1 MTAGRRIP
9 TVLVAISLAAVL
21 LVPAAPAAAQG
32 VLLDVT
38 VTSQPD
44 ALNIFVKTSTE
55 PKYHAELIASPRRL
69 VIDLEDTVYAW
80 RRIPLTVGIDPVAQI
95 RGSQYRKG
103 VTRIVFDLTHDVG
116 YAIREDEDGLAIVI
130 PTAPGASRAMAMNAG
145 APPATAA
152 APAKTDAAVPRPGP
166 TRIAQAPPAPAA
178 PAAPER
184 PSNGS
189 RLISFDF
196 KDADVVN
203 LLRILAAESTK
214 NIVIGDDVK
223 GKMSISLRNVP
234 WDLAFQT
241 ILDTRGL
248 QKIEKD
254 GVIRIVSNDQLLKE
268 REAQAR
274 VEESKLKAET
284 EIRAK
289 AAEAKL
295 KEQEAIARERAV
307 ELELAQLKARGPLKE
322 ETIRLAY
329 ADPED
334 IEKTLLGIL
343 GQLPAGIAP
352 TVPSGPPPIAAPPF
366 SALYGTAQAPGA
378 PAPTPTPTAEIL
390 AKGITIR
397 AHKPTN
403 SIFIRHYEADLER
416 IKKLIRE
423 KLDIPL
429 PQVKIE
435 ARLNELNRTDFFAL
449 GVSWGG
455 AAVRRLTTGGDV
467 LVGQGVSGQ
476 RNTAAAVPPI
486 IPPTGGIPPVFFGEP
501 GNNPNLSLLNVLPV
515 SATTGLPLGGNIV
528 NFPILPGTFGTPASI
543 AFGLIARKLNVNLVL
558 DALEAENKTT
568 SLSKP
573 EVVTTENAKAT
584 ISLGAEIPYATVS
597 SAGTQVQFKE
607 ALLKLEVTPT
617 VIKEA
622 GEITKVKMVINV
634 ENNSQGALVPTT
646 GGTVPSINRRSATT
660 QVVVKEGETLAI
672 GGIRQRDVTET
683 VSKVPFFGDI
693 PVLGLLFRSKS
704 RTTDPNR
711 ELVVFITP
719 YVLKLDVVQAPPAEQ
734 PKK

>member
-9 TVLVAISLAAVL
+9 TVLVAISAAAVL

-486 IPPTGGIPPVFFGEP
+486 IPPTGGIPPVFFGDP
-501 GNNPNLSLLNVLPV
+501 ANNPALTLANVLPV

-528 NFPILPGTFGTPASI
+528 NFPIIPGTFGTPASI

-617 VIKEA
+617 VIKES
-622 GEITKVKMVINV
+622 GEITRVKMVVNV

-672 GGIRQRDVTET
+672 GGIRQRDVSES

>member
-9 TVLVAISLAAVL
+9 TVLVAISAAAVL
-21 LVPAAPAAAQG
+21 LAPAAPAAAQG

-152 APAKTDAAVPRPGP
+152 APAKTDAAAPRPGP

-223 GKMSISLRNVP
+223 GRMSISLRNVP
-234 WDLAFQT
+234 WELAFQT
-241 ILDTRGL
+241 VLDTRSL
-248 QKIEKD
+248 EKVEKD
-254 GVIRIVSNDQLLKE
+254 GVIRIMSRDQLLKE
-268 REAQAR
+268 RDSAAQIA
-274 VEESKLKAET
+274 
-284 EIRAK
+284 AK
-289 AAEAKL
+289 SAEARL
-295 KEQEAIARERAV
+295 KESEALQKQLAFEAARRE
-307 ELELAQLKARGPLKE
+307 QLARGPLRE

-329 ADPED
+329 ADPEE
-334 IEKTLLGIL
+334 IEKTLQGIL
-343 GQLPAGIAP
+343 GITGGGAP
-352 TVPSGPPPIAAPPF
+352 PPGSPGGPPLIPAPPF
-366 SALYGTAQAPGA
+366 SALYGTGPPPAPGA
-378 PAPTPTPTAEIL
+378 PPPTPTAEVL
-390 AKGITIR
+390 AKGITIK

-423 KLDIPL
+423 KLDVPL

-435 ARLNELNRTDFFAL
+435 ARLNELNRTDFFSL
-449 GVSWGG
+449 GITWG
-455 AAVRRLTTGGDV
+455 AAAFGRARGDA
-467 LVGQGVSGQ
+467 LVGQGFAGRLQ
-476 RNTAAAVPPI
+476 
-486 IPPTGGIPPVFFGEP
+486 PTGTGIAPNPLPTGFDNSNLTL
-501 GNNPNLSLLNVLPV
+501 GNFLPV

-528 NFPILPGTFGTPASI
+528 NFPSPPGLLGGTPAGI
-543 AFGLIARKLNVNLVL
+543 AFGIVGGKFNVNLVL
-558 DALEAENKTT
+558 DALEELQKTT
-568 SLSKP
+568 SLAKP
-573 EVVTTENAKAT
+573 EVVTVENAKAT
-584 ISLGAEIPYATVS
+584 ISLGSEIPYATVS

-617 VIKEA
+617 VIREA
-622 GEITKVKMVINV
+622 GDVTRVKMVVNV
-634 ENNSQGALVPTT
+634 ENNSQGTQTFSIGGGSVPT
-646 GGTVPSINRRSATT
+646 INKRTAAT
-660 QVVVKEGETLAI
+660 QVVVKAGETLAI
-672 GGIRQRDVTET
+672 GGIRQRET
-683 VSKVPFFGDI
+683 SDTLTKVPFFGDI
-693 PVLGLLFRSKS
+693 PVLGYLFRSKTS
-704 RTTDPNR
+704 TSDPNR
-711 ELVVFITP
+711 EMVVFITP
-719 YVLKLDVVQAPPAEQ
+719 YVLKLDLAQAPAQQ
-734 PKK
+734 PTK

>member
-9 TVLVAISLAAVL
+9 TVLVAISAAAVL

-152 APAKTDAAVPRPGP
+152 APARTDAAVPRPGP

-223 GKMSISLRNVP
+223 GRMSISLHNVP
-234 WDLAFQT
+234 WELAFQT
-241 ILDTRGL
+241 ILDVRGL
-248 QKIEKD
+248 EKIEKD
-254 GVIRIVSNDQLLKE
+254 NVIRIVS
-268 REAQAR
+268 RET
-274 VEESKLKAET
+274 KLKADT
-284 EIRAK
+284 EIAK
-289 AAEAKL
+289 AAEAKI
-295 KEQEAIARERAV
+295 KEQEAIGKHRAA
-307 ELELAQLKARGPLKE
+307 ELALAEQLARGPLRE

-329 ADPED
+329 ADPEE
-334 IEKTLLGIL
+334 IVKTLQGVLGL
-343 GQLPAGIAP
+343 AGGAAPAPGAP
-352 TVPSGPPPIAAPPF
+352 GGPPLIPAPPF
-366 SALYGTAQAPGA
+366 SALYGTGPPPAPGA
-378 PAPTPTPTAEIL
+378 PAPMPTPEVL
-390 AKGITIR
+390 AKGITIQ

-423 KLDIPL
+423 KLDVPL

-435 ARLNELNRTDFFAL
+435 ARLNELNRVDFFAL
-449 GVSWGG
+449 GVTWG
-455 AAVRRLTTGGDV
+455 AAAFGRARGDA
-467 LVGQGVSGQ
+467 LVGQGFAG
-476 RNTAAAVPPI
+476 RLL
-486 IPPTGGIPPVFFGEP
+486 PTGTGIAPNPLPTGFDNSNLTL
-501 GNNPNLSLLNVLPV
+501 GNFLPV

-528 NFPILPGTFGTPASI
+528 NFPAPPGLLGGTPAGI
-543 AFGLIARKLNVNLVL
+543 AFGIVGGKFNVNLVL
-558 DALEAENKTT
+558 DALEELQKAT
-568 SLSKP
+568 SLAKP
-573 EVVTTENAKAT
+573 EVVTVENAKAT
-584 ISLGAEIPYATVS
+584 ISLGSEIPYATVS

-617 VIKEA
+617 VIREP
-622 GEITKVKMVINV
+622 GDVTRVKMVVNV
-634 ENNSQGALVPTT
+634 ENNSQGTQTFSIGGGSVPA
-646 GGTVPSINRRSATT
+646 INKRTATT
-660 QVVVKEGETLAI
+660 QVVVKQGETLAI
-672 GGIRQRDVTET
+672 GGIRQRDTT
-683 VSKVPFFGDI
+683 DTLTKVPFFGDI
-693 PVLGLLFRSKS
+693 PVIGYLFRSKTS
-704 RTTDPNR
+704 TSDPNR

-719 YVLKLDVVQAPPAEQ
+719 YVLKLDLAQAPAQQ
-734 PKK
+734 PTK

>member
-455 AAVRRLTTGGDV
+455 AAVRRL
-467 LVGQGVSGQ
+467 
-476 RNTAAAVPPI
+476 A
-486 IPPTGGIPPVFFGEP
+486 
-501 GNNPNLSLLNVLPV
+501 NVLPV

-543 AFGLIARKLNVNLVL
+543 AFGLISRKLNINLVL

>member
-9 TVLVAISLAAVL
+9 TVLVAISAAAVL

-55 PKYHAELIASPRRL
+55 PKYHAELIASPRPL

-145 APPATAA
+145 APPATA
-152 APAKTDAAVPRPGP
+152 DAAAPRPGP

-329 ADPED
+329 AEPED

-343 GQLPAGIAP
+343 GQ
-352 TVPSGPPPIAAPPF
+352 
-366 SALYGTAQAPGA
+366 
-378 PAPTPTPTAEIL
+378 
-390 AKGITIR
+390 
-397 AHKPTN
+397 
-403 SIFIRHYEADLER
+403 
-416 IKKLIRE
+416 
-423 KLDIPL
+423 
-429 PQVKIE
+429 
-435 ARLNELNRTDFFAL
+435 
-449 GVSWGG
+449 
-455 AAVRRLTTGGDV
+455 
-467 LVGQGVSGQ
+467 
-476 RNTAAAVPPI
+476 
-486 IPPTGGIPPVFFGEP
+486 
-501 GNNPNLSLLNVLPV
+501 
-515 SATTGLPLGGNIV
+515 
-528 NFPILPGTFGTPASI
+528 
-543 AFGLIARKLNVNLVL
+543 
-558 DALEAENKTT
+558 
-568 SLSKP
+568 
-573 EVVTTENAKAT
+573 
-584 ISLGAEIPYATVS
+584 
-597 SAGTQVQFKE
+597 
-607 ALLKLEVTPT
+607 
-617 VIKEA
+617 
-622 GEITKVKMVINV
+622 
-634 ENNSQGALVPTT
+634 
-646 GGTVPSINRRSATT
+646 
-660 QVVVKEGETLAI
+660 
-672 GGIRQRDVTET
+672 
-683 VSKVPFFGDI
+683 
-693 PVLGLLFRSKS
+693 
-704 RTTDPNR
+704 
-711 ELVVFITP
+711 
-719 YVLKLDVVQAPPAEQ
+719 
-734 PKK
+734 

>member
-486 IPPTGGIPPVFFGEP
+486 IPPTGGIPPVFFGDP
-501 GNNPNLSLLNVLPV
+501 ANNPALTLANVLPV

-528 NFPILPGTFGTPASI
+528 NFPIIPGTFGTPASI

-617 VIKEA
+617 VIKES
-622 GEITKVKMVINV
+622 GEITRVKMIVNV

-672 GGIRQRDVTET
+672 GGIRQRDVAES

>member
-152 APAKTDAAVPRPGP
+152 APARTDAAVPRPGP

-476 RNTAAAVPPI
+476 RNTAATLPPI
-486 IPPTGGIPPVFFGEP
+486 IAPTGGIPPVFFGDP
-501 GNNPNLSLLNVLPV
+501 ANNPNLTLLNVLPV

-543 AFGLIARKLNVNLVL
+543 AFGLISRKLNINLVL

-617 VIKEA
+617 VIKES
-622 GEITKVKMVINV
+622 GEITRVKMIVNV

-672 GGIRQRDVTET
+672 GGIRQRDVTES

>member
-21 LVPAAPAAAQG
+21 LVPAAPATAQG

-378 PAPTPTPTAEIL
+378 PAPTPTAEIL

-423 KLDIPL
+423 KLDVPL

-435 ARLNELNRTDFFAL
+435 ARLNELNRADFFAL
-449 GVSWGG
+449 GISWGA
-455 AAVRRLTTGGDV
+455 AAVGRARGDA
-467 LVGQGVSGQ
+467 LVGQGFAG
-476 RNTAAAVPPI
+476 RT
-486 IPPTGGIPPVFFGEP
+486 PPTSGIGIEPPAGP
-501 GNNPNLSLLNVLPV
+501 GVGALGVNNPGLTLGSFLPV
-515 SATTGLPLGGNIV
+515 SGATGLPTGGNIV
-528 NFPILPGTFGTPASI
+528 DFPVLPSGSFAGLSPAAI
-543 AFGLIARKLNVNLVL
+543 AFGIVGGKFNVNLVL
-558 DALEAENKTT
+558 DALEADSKTT
-568 SLSKP
+568 SLAKP
-573 EVVTTENAKAT
+573 EVVTLENAKAT
-584 ISLGAEIPYATVS
+584 ISLGSEIPYATVS
-597 SAGTQVQFKE
+597 SAGTQVQFKD
-607 ALLKLEVTPT
+607 ALLKLDVTPT
-617 VIKEA
+617 VIREA
-622 GEITKVKMVINV
+622 GDITRVKMLVNV
-634 ENNSQGALVPTT
+634 ENNSKGDDINSAAGPI
-646 GGTVPSINRRSATT
+646 PSINRRTAIT

-672 GGIRQRDVTET
+672 GGIRQHQSVESTR
-683 VSKVPFFGDI
+683 KVPFFGDI
-693 PVLGLLFRSKS
+693 PVLGFLFRTKS
-704 RTTDPNR
+704 TLTDPNR

-719 YVLKLDVVQAPPAEQ
+719 YVLKLDLAQAPATSQ

>member
-9 TVLVAISLAAVL
+9 TVLVAISAAAVL
-21 LVPAAPAAAQG
+21 LAPAAPAAAQG

-152 APAKTDAAVPRPGP
+152 APARTDAAVPRPGP

-366 SALYGTAQAPGA
+366 SALYGTAPQAPGA
-378 PAPTPTPTAEIL
+378 PVPTLPAEIL

-476 RNTAAAVPPI
+476 RNTAATIPPI
-486 IPPTGGIPPVFFGEP
+486 IAPTGGIPPVFFGDP
-501 GNNPNLSLLNVLPV
+501 ANNPALTLANVLPV

-528 NFPILPGTFGTPASI
+528 NFPIIPGTFGTPASI

-617 VIKEA
+617 VIKES
-622 GEITKVKMVINV
+622 GEITRVKMIVNV

-672 GGIRQRDVTET
+672 GGIRQRDVSES

-719 YVLKLDVVQAPPAEQ
+719 YVLKLDVVQAPLAEQ
-734 PKK
+734 PKR

>member
-9 TVLVAISLAAVL
+9 TVLVAISAAAVL

-166 TRIAQAPPAPAA
+166 TRITQAPPAPAA

-423 KLDIPL
+423 KLDVPL

-476 RNTAAAVPPI
+476 RNTAATIPPI
-486 IPPTGGIPPVFFGEP
+486 IAPTGGIPPVFFGEP
-501 GNNPNLSLLNVLPV
+501 GNNPNLTLANVLPV

-543 AFGLIARKLNVNLVL
+543 AFGLISRKLNINLVL

-617 VIKEA
+617 VIKES
-622 GEITKVKMVINV
+622 GEITRVKMIVNV

-672 GGIRQRDVTET
+672 GGIRQRDVAES

>member
-189 RLISFDF
+189 RLISFHF

-241 ILDTRGL
+241 ILETRAL
-248 QKIEKD
+248 EKIEKD
-254 GVIRIVSNDQLLKE
+254 NVIRIVS
-268 REAQAR
+268 RET
-274 VEESKLKAET
+274 KLKTDT
-284 EIRAK
+284 EIAK
-289 AAEAKL
+289 AAEAKI
-295 KEQEAIARERAV
+295 KEQEAIGKQRAA
-307 ELELAQLKARGPLKE
+307 ELALAEQLARGPLRE

-329 ADPED
+329 ADPE
-334 IEKTLLGIL
+334 
-343 GQLPAGIAP
+343 
-352 TVPSGPPPIAAPPF
+352 
-366 SALYGTAQAPGA
+366 
-378 PAPTPTPTAEIL
+378 EI
-390 AKGITIR
+390 
-397 AHKPTN
+397 
-403 SIFIRHYEADLER
+403 
-416 IKKLIRE
+416 
-423 KLDIPL
+423 
-429 PQVKIE
+429 VK
-435 ARLNELNRTDFFAL
+435 
-449 GVSWGG
+449 
-455 AAVRRLTTGGDV
+455 
-467 LVGQGVSGQ
+467 
-476 RNTAAAVPPI
+476 
-486 IPPTGGIPPVFFGEP
+486 
-501 GNNPNLSLLNVLPV
+501 
-515 SATTGLPLGGNIV
+515 
-528 NFPILPGTFGTPASI
+528 
-543 AFGLIARKLNVNLVL
+543 
-558 DALEAENKTT
+558 
-568 SLSKP
+568 
-573 EVVTTENAKAT
+573 
-584 ISLGAEIPYATVS
+584 
-597 SAGTQVQFKE
+597 
-607 ALLKLEVTPT
+607 
-617 VIKEA
+617 
-622 GEITKVKMVINV
+622 
-634 ENNSQGALVPTT
+634 
-646 GGTVPSINRRSATT
+646 
-660 QVVVKEGETLAI
+660 
-672 GGIRQRDVTET
+672 
-683 VSKVPFFGDI
+683 
-693 PVLGLLFRSKS
+693 
-704 RTTDPNR
+704 
-711 ELVVFITP
+711 
-719 YVLKLDVVQAPPAEQ
+719 
-734 PKK
+734 

>member
-9 TVLVAISLAAVL
+9 TVLVAISAAAVL

-378 PAPTPTPTAEIL
+378 PAPTPTLPAEIL

-486 IPPTGGIPPVFFGEP
+486 IPPTGGIPPVFFGDP
-501 GNNPNLSLLNVLPV
+501 ANNPALTLANVLPV

-543 AFGLIARKLNVNLVL
+543 AFGLISRKLNINLVL

-617 VIKEA
+617 VIKES
-622 GEITKVKMVINV
+622 GEITRVKMVVNV

-672 GGIRQRDVTET
+672 GGIRQRDVTES

>member
-9 TVLVAISLAAVL
+9 TVLVAISAAAVL

-55 PKYHAELIASPRRL
+55 PKYHADLIARPRRL

-103 VTRIVFDLTHDVG
+103 VTRIVFDLTHDFG

-152 APAKTDAAVPRPGP
+152 APARTDAAVPRPGP
-166 TRIAQAPPAPAA
+166 TRIAQAPPAQAS

-366 SALYGTAQAPGA
+366 SALYGTGPPPAPGA
-378 PAPTPTPTAEIL
+378 PGPTLPAEIL

-423 KLDIPL
+423 KLDVPL

-486 IPPTGGIPPVFFGEP
+486 IPPTGGIPPVFFGDP
-501 GNNPNLSLLNVLPV
+501 ANNPALTLANVLPV

-528 NFPILPGTFGTPASI
+528 NFPIIPGTFGTPASI

-584 ISLGAEIPYATVS
+584 ISLGAEIPSATVS

-719 YVLKLDVVQAPPAEQ
+719 YVLKLDVVQAPLAEQ
-734 PKK
+734 PKR

>member
-9 TVLVAISLAAVL
+9 TVLVAISVAAVL
-21 LVPAAPAAAQG
+21 LVPAVPAAAQG

-130 PTAPGASRAMAMNAG
+130 PTAPGASRAMAMKAG

-152 APAKTDAAVPRPGP
+152 APAKTDAAAPGPAP

-178 PAAPER
+178 APER

-189 RLISFDF
+189 RRISFDF

-322 ETIRLAY
+322 ESIRLAY

-352 TVPSGPPPIAAPPF
+352 TVPGGPPPIAAPPF
-366 SALYGTAQAPGA
+366 SALYGTAPQATGA
-378 PAPTPTPTAEIL
+378 PAPTPTAEVL

-416 IKKLIRE
+416 IKALIRE

-435 ARLNELNRTDFFAL
+435 ARMEILARNDLFAF
-449 GVSWGG
+449 GIQWGG
-455 AAVRRLTTGGDV
+455 GGLAVNNNATIVGRGFTSSPGVIGVQNSNNQLNSGGIGATGLGSLV
-467 LVGQGVSGQ
+467 NNNILVGTPAG
-476 RNTAAAVPPI
+476 T
-486 IPPTGGIPPVFFGEP
+486 
-501 GNNPNLSLLNVLPV
+501 LLPV
-515 SATTGLPLGGNIV
+515 SAVNGLPNGGNVV
-528 NFPILPGTFGTPASI
+528 NLPIGSILPGVVSAGTAGI
-543 AFGLIARKLNVNLVL
+543 AFGIVGSRLNLNLALAALRSEGKTRTLARPEIVTV
-558 DALEAENKTT
+558 EN
-568 SLSKP
+568 
-573 EVVTTENAKAT
+573 NKAS
-584 ISLGAEIPYATVS
+584 ISLGEEIPYATVS
-597 SAGTQVQFKE
+597 SAGTQIQFKE
-607 ALLKLEVTPT
+607 AVLKLEVTPT
-617 VIKEA
+617 VLREKV
-622 GEITKVKMVINV
+622 GDKTITKIKMIVVV
-634 ENNSQGALVPTT
+634 ENNSRGDTITPAAGVAVPI
-646 GGTVPSINRRSATT
+646 INRRKAETL
-660 QVVVKEGETLAI
+660 VLIKEGDRLVI
-672 GGIRQRDVTET
+672 GGVTQG
-683 VSKVPFFGDI
+683 VS
-693 PVLGLLFRSKS
+693 
-704 RTTDPNR
+704 
-711 ELVVFITP
+711 
-719 YVLKLDVVQAPPAEQ
+719 
-734 PKK
+734 

>member
-9 TVLVAISLAAVL
+9 TVLVAISAAAVL

-55 PKYHAELIASPRRL
+55 PKYHAELIASPRPL

-145 APPATAA
+145 APPAR
-152 APAKTDAAVPRPGP
+152 PA
-166 TRIAQAPPAPAA
+166 
-178 PAAPER
+178 
-184 PSNGS
+184 NGS

-329 ADPED
+329 AEPED

-343 GQLPAGIAP
+343 GQ
-352 TVPSGPPPIAAPPF
+352 
-366 SALYGTAQAPGA
+366 
-378 PAPTPTPTAEIL
+378 
-390 AKGITIR
+390 
-397 AHKPTN
+397 
-403 SIFIRHYEADLER
+403 
-416 IKKLIRE
+416 
-423 KLDIPL
+423 
-429 PQVKIE
+429 
-435 ARLNELNRTDFFAL
+435 
-449 GVSWGG
+449 
-455 AAVRRLTTGGDV
+455 
-467 LVGQGVSGQ
+467 
-476 RNTAAAVPPI
+476 
-486 IPPTGGIPPVFFGEP
+486 
-501 GNNPNLSLLNVLPV
+501 
-515 SATTGLPLGGNIV
+515 
-528 NFPILPGTFGTPASI
+528 
-543 AFGLIARKLNVNLVL
+543 
-558 DALEAENKTT
+558 
-568 SLSKP
+568 
-573 EVVTTENAKAT
+573 
-584 ISLGAEIPYATVS
+584 
-597 SAGTQVQFKE
+597 
-607 ALLKLEVTPT
+607 
-617 VIKEA
+617 
-622 GEITKVKMVINV
+622 
-634 ENNSQGALVPTT
+634 
-646 GGTVPSINRRSATT
+646 
-660 QVVVKEGETLAI
+660 
-672 GGIRQRDVTET
+672 
-683 VSKVPFFGDI
+683 
-693 PVLGLLFRSKS
+693 
-704 RTTDPNR
+704 
-711 ELVVFITP
+711 
-719 YVLKLDVVQAPPAEQ
+719 
-734 PKK
+734 

>member
-9 TVLVAISLAAVL
+9 TVLVAISAAAVL

-152 APAKTDAAVPRPGP
+152 APARTDAAVPRPGP

-196 KDADVVN
+196 KDA
-203 LLRILAAESTK
+203 
-214 NIVIGDDVK
+214 
-223 GKMSISLRNVP
+223 
-234 WDLAFQT
+234 
-241 ILDTRGL
+241 
-248 QKIEKD
+248 
-254 GVIRIVSNDQLLKE
+254 
-268 REAQAR
+268 
-274 VEESKLKAET
+274 
-284 EIRAK
+284 
-289 AAEAKL
+289 EAKL
-295 KEQEAIARERAV
+295 KEQEASARERAV

-455 AAVRRLTTGGDV
+455 AALRRLTTGGDV

-476 RNTAAAVPPI
+476 HNTAATIPPI
-486 IPPTGGIPPVFFGEP
+486 IAPTGGIPPVFFSDP
-501 GNNPNLSLLNVLPV
+501 ANNPGFLPGQTPAGGTFLPV
-515 SATTGLPLGGNIV
+515 SGTTGLPLGGNIV

-543 AFGLIARKLNVNLVL
+543 AFGLISRKLNINLVL

-622 GEITKVKMVINV
+622 GEITRVKMVVNV

-719 YVLKLDVVQAPPAEQ
+719 YVLKLDVVQAPLAEQ
-734 PKK
+734 PKR

>member
-9 TVLVAISLAAVL
+9 AVLVAISLAAVL

-38 VTSQPD
+38 VTSQSD

-80 RRIPLTVGIDPVAQI
+80 RRVPLTVGIDPVAQI

-152 APAKTDAAVPRPGP
+152 APAKTDAAAPRPGP

-307 ELELAQLKARGPLKE
+307 EAELAQLKARGPLKE
-322 ETIRLAY
+322 ESIRLAY

-378 PAPTPTPTAEIL
+378 PAPTPTPTAEVL

-423 KLDIPL
+423 KLDVPL

-476 RNTAAAVPPI
+476 RNTSATIPPI
-486 IPPTGGIPPVFFGEP
+486 IPPSGGIPPVFFGDP
-501 GNNPNLSLLNVLPV
+501 ANNPALTLANVLPV

-543 AFGLIARKLNVNLVL
+543 AFGLISRKLNINLVL

-617 VIKEA
+617 VIKES
-622 GEITKVKMVINV
+622 GEITRVKMVVNV

-672 GGIRQRDVTET
+672 GGIRQRDVTESI
-683 VSKVPFFGDI
+683 SKVPFFGDI

-734 PKK
+734 PKR

>member
-1 MTAGRRIP
+1 MTAERQIP
-9 TVLVAISLAAVL
+9 MVLVAVSLAVVL
-21 LVPAAPAAAQG
+21 LVPAVSVAAQAG
-32 VLLDVT
+32 PAVCSSDL

-44 ALNIFVKTSTE
+44 AINIFVWTSRET
-55 PKYHAELIASPRRL
+55 KYRAELIEAPRRL
-69 VIDLEDTVYAW
+69 IIDLEDTVYAW
-80 RRIPLTVGIDPVAQI
+80 RKTPFTVGADPVTQI
-95 RGSQYRKG
+95 RGGQYRRG
-103 VTRIVFDLTHDVG
+103 VSRVVFDLTRDVG
-116 YAIREDEDGLAIVI
+116 YAIREDDNGLAIII
-130 PTAPGASRAMAMNAG
+130 PTAPIASRAMALKESTPADT
-145 APPATAA
+145 AP
-152 APAKTDAAVPRPGP
+152 APAKTDAPAKADVAPPP
-166 TRIAQAPPAPAA
+166 PAPVRIAQATPAPAR
-178 PAAPER
+178 PAGR
-184 PSNGS
+184 QPSNGS

-214 NIVIGDDVK
+214 NIVISDDVK
-223 GKMSISLRNVP
+223 GRMSISLRNVP
-234 WDLAFQT
+234 WELAFQT
-241 ILDTRGL
+241 ILDVRGL
-248 QKIEKD
+248 EKIEKD
-254 GVIRIVSNDQLLKE
+254 NVVRIVS
-268 REAQAR
+268 REA
-274 VEESKLKAET
+274 KLKADT
-284 EIRAK
+284 EIAK
-289 AAEAKL
+289 AAEVARAARVAEL
-295 KEQEAIARERAV
+295 AIAD
-307 ELELAQLKARGPLKE
+307 QMARGPLKE

-334 IEKTLLGIL
+334 VVNTLKGIL
-343 GQLPAGIAP
+343 GLGAGGAP
-352 TVPSGPPPIAAPPF
+352 PPGAPGGPPLIPAPPF
-366 SALYGTAQAPGA
+366 SALYGTAPPPPPGA
-378 PAPTPTPTAEIL
+378 PAPVAIPEVL
-390 AKGITIR
+390 AKGITIQ

-403 SIFIRHYEADLER
+403 SVFIRHYEADLER
-416 IKKLIRE
+416 IKKLIRD
-423 KLDIPL
+423 KLDVPL

-486 IPPTGGIPPVFFGEP
+486 IPPTGGIPPVFFGDP
-501 GNNPNLSLLNVLPV
+501 ANNPALTLANVLPV

-528 NFPILPGTFGTPASI
+528 NFPIIPGTFGTPASI

-622 GEITKVKMVINV
+622 GEITRVKMVVNV

-672 GGIRQRDVTET
+672 GGIRQRDVAES

-734 PKK
+734 PKR

>member
-9 TVLVAISLAAVL
+9 TVLVAISAAAVL

-103 VTRIVFDLTHDVG
+103 VTRIVFDLTHDAG
-116 YAIREDEDGLAIVI
+116 YAIREDEDGLATVI
-130 PTAPGASRAMAMNAG
+130 PTAPGAGRAMAMTAG

-152 APAKTDAAVPRPGP
+152 APARTDAAVPRPGP
-166 TRIAQAPPAPAA
+166 ARIAQTPPAQAA

-366 SALYGTAQAPGA
+366 SALYGTAPQAPGA
-378 PAPTPTPTAEIL
+378 PVPTLPAEIL

-423 KLDIPL
+423 KPAVPL
-429 PQVKIE
+429 PQVKIV
-435 ARLNELNRTDFFAL
+435 ARLNELNRTDFFSL
-449 GVSWGG
+449 GITWG
-455 AAVRRLTTGGDV
+455 AASFGRARGDA
-467 LVGQGVSGQ
+467 LVGQGFAGRLQ
-476 RNTAAAVPPI
+476 
-486 IPPTGGIPPVFFGEP
+486 PTGTGIAPNPLPTGFDNSNLTL
-501 GNNPNLSLLNVLPV
+501 GNFLPV

-528 NFPILPGTFGTPASI
+528 NFPSPPGLLGGTPAGI
-543 AFGLIARKLNVNLVL
+543 AFGIVGGKFNVNLVL
-558 DALEAENKTT
+558 DALEELQKTT
-568 SLSKP
+568 SLAKP
-573 EVVTTENAKAT
+573 EVVTVENAKAT
-584 ISLGAEIPYATVS
+584 ISLGSEIPYATVS

-617 VIKEA
+617 VIREA
-622 GEITKVKMVINV
+622 GDVTRVKMVVNV
-634 ENNSQGALVPTT
+634 ENNSQGTQTFTIGGGSVPT
-646 GGTVPSINRRSATT
+646 INKRTAAT
-660 QVVVKEGETLAI
+660 QVVVKAGETLAI
-672 GGIRQRDVTET
+672 GGIRQRET
-683 VSKVPFFGDI
+683 SDTLTKVPFFGDI
-693 PVLGLLFRSKS
+693 PVLGYLFRSKTS
-704 RTTDPNR
+704 TSDPNR
-711 ELVVFITP
+711 EMVVFITP
-719 YVLKLDVVQAPPAEQ
+719 YVLKLDLAQAPAQQ
-734 PKK
+734 PTK